1 MQGCLET
8 LYYLQYEK
16 LHNNHFDRDDTTSR
30 WYYRRMSFIFSVPV
44 CRVRACSKS
53 LSSQTIL
60 LAEGSRDL
68 HSLSSAKTKSTSSS
82 GKMSSS
88 MDGSFNQEEV
98 DKFRRM
104 AKSGDWWDPKGPA
117 QGLISMN
124 KLRVP
129 LIRDGLINSTY

>member
-1 MQGCLET
+1 
-8 LYYLQYEK
+8 
-16 LHNNHFDRDDTTSR
+16 
-30 WYYRRMSFIFSVPV
+30 
-44 CRVRACSKS
+44 
-53 LSSQTIL
+53 
-60 LAEGSRDL
+60 
-68 HSLSSAKTKSTSSS
+68 
-82 GKMSSS
+82 

-129 LIRDGLINSTY
+129 LIRDGLINSMYYLQNKTLLFQRAH